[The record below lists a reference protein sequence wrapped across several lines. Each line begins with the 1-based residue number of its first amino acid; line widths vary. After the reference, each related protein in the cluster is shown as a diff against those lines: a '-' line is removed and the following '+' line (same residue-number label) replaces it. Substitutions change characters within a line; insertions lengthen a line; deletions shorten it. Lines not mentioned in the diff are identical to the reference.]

1 MKHTKLMASVM
12 GFAVVGVLAVSAQS
26 AQMPN
31 VTIVDQTIPASLT
44 GKPGDAANGL
54 KVVINRKKGN
64 CLACHTMPIPKEQ
77 FHGQVG
83 PNLDG
88 VAERLDEAQLRMR
101 LVDPKVVN
109 SGSMMPSFYR
119 NDLHRVSKAFVGKTI
134 LEAQEIE
141 DVVAYLMT
149 LK

>member
-12 GFAVVGVLAVSAQS
+12 SFAVVGMLAVSAQS
-26 AQMPN
+26 AEMPN
-31 VTIVDQTIPASLT
+31 ITIVDETIPASLT
-44 GKPGDAANGL
+44 GKPGDAANGQ

-64 CLACHTMPIPKEQ
+64 CLACHVMPIPKEQ

-83 PNLDG
+83 PDLHG
-88 VAERLDEAQLRMR
+88 VAERLDEAQMRMR

-109 SGSMMPSFYR
+109 PDTMMPSFYR
-119 NDLHRVSKAFVGKTI
+119 TDLHRVSKGFMGKTI
-134 LEAQEIE
+134 LDGQEIE
-141 DVVAYLMT
+141 DIIAYLMT

>member
-1 MKHTKLMASVM
+1 MASVM
-12 GFAVVGVLAVSAQS
+12 GFVVVGMFAVSAQS
-26 AQMPN
+26 AEMPN

-44 GKPGDAANGL
+44 GKPGDAANGQ

-64 CLACHTMPIPKEQ
+64 CLACHMMPIPKEE

-109 SGSMMPSFYR
+109 SGTMMPSFYR